1 MPDQVSIKVATGD
14 EEEGYVRASQAL
26 PPVLQVGLPQEISL
40 QETRY
45 VVHLP
50 IFEGPLDLLL
60 HLIEKRQMEITTIS
74 LFAVTDQY
82 LEYLQRWE
90 AECLPL
96 ANMAAFVAIAARLLF
111 IKSQSLLP
119 RTSKEETSD
128 DGEGAATM
136 AQELQQHLVEYKR
149 AKEIATTLRQ
159 REEAGLQTHSRSGLL
174 AGIEAQLAW
183 TPPTLV
189 GIEPQALARAFQ
201 RLIDLQARDEENNS
215 SLIPAA
221 RVRVSERIAAIMD
234 HLQEQP
240 TVLLTEVIAHEHSR
254 LVIIVTFLAVLE
266 LWKWQRINVTQAD
279 ALGPIALERGTR
291 WNDEGQE
298 EVEE

>member
-1 MPDQVSIKVATGD
+1 MLEQIEPLAEQV
-14 EEEGYVRASQAL
+14 
-26 PPVLQVGLPQEISL
+26 
-40 QETRY
+40 RY
-45 VVHLP
+45 VVRLP

-74 LFAVTDQY
+74 LVAVTDQY
-82 LEYLQRWE
+82 LAYLHQWE
-90 AECLPL
+90 TEQLPL

-119 RTSKEETSD
+119 RTSKEETND
-128 DGEGAATM
+128 EGENAVTLAE
-136 AQELQQHLVEYKR
+136 ELQQHLVEYKR
-149 AKEIATTLRQ
+149 AREIATTLRQ

-189 GIEPQALARAFQ
+189 GIEAQALARAFQ
-201 RLIDLQARDEENNS
+201 RLIDLQARDEENNAG
-215 SLIPAA
+215 LMPVA
-221 RVRVSERIAAIMD
+221 RVRVSERIATIIS
-234 HLQEQP
+234 HLQEQSS
-240 TVLLTEVIAHEHSR
+240 VLLTEVIALEHSR

-279 ALGPIALERGTR
+279 PLGPIALERGAR

-298 EVEE
+298 EIED

>member
-1 MPDQVSIKVATGD
+1 MLEQIETPSEQV
-14 EEEGYVRASQAL
+14 
-26 PPVLQVGLPQEISL
+26 
-40 QETRY
+40 RY
-45 VVHLP
+45 VVRLP

-74 LFAVTDQY
+74 LVSVTDQY
-82 LEYLQRWE
+82 LEYLHQWE
-90 AECLPL
+90 AERLPL

-119 RTSKEETSD
+119 RTSKEETSEED
-128 DGEGAATM
+128 ESAVTM
-136 AQELQQHLVEYKR
+136 AEELQQHLVEYKR

-159 REEAGLQTHSRSGLL
+159 REEAGFQTHSRSGLL
-174 AGIEAQLAW
+174 AGIETQLAW

-189 GIEPQALARAFQ
+189 GIEVQSLARAFQ
-201 RLIDLQARDEENNS
+201 RLIELQARDEENNTG
-215 SLIPAA
+215 LMPVE
-221 RVRVSERIAAIMD
+221 RVRVSERIATIVS

-240 TVLLTEVIAHEHSR
+240 SVLLAEVIAHEHSR

-279 ALGPIALERGTR
+279 PLGPITLERGEC
-291 WNDEGQE
+291 WNDEEQE
-298 EVEE
+298 EIED